1 MVPSI
6 QQVVVPPQPSL
17 HERVPNWQPEAGF
30 LGVQQDLQ
38 LEYLVTPFHVQ
49 DEAPAALPQSQD
61 LYLDGHLQLLYLPPQ
76 AVPTPCKGEAHFCK
90 SPRQTHLSK

>member
-1 MVPSI
+1 M
-6 QQVVVPPQPSL
+6 
-17 HERVPNWQPEAGF
+17 
-30 LGVQQDLQ
+30 Q

-76 AVPTPCKGEAHFCK
+76 AVPTPCKGVGQDTRSE
-90 SPRQTHLSK
+90 RQTHLSK